1 KRPLISCGIVV
12 PTIGTSTRP
21 FFALSI
27 AFLIASGS
35 SSAFPMPKPILAF
48 LSPTT
53 TTAAKRKLRPPF
65 TTLATRLMVT
75 TRYSNSVLFVSLFL
89 ANVTFPSFSIN
100 IPFQIHELLLLMLPH
115 VHGIHIHRGQKRLVY
130 SLFQLRVLL
139 MLYLLLQL
147 PPHCLPK
154 HY

>member
-1 KRPLISCGIVV
+1 TLPEPKRPLISCGIVV

-27 AFLIASGS
+27 AFLIASGT
-35 SSAFPMPKPILAF
+35 SSAFPMPKPILPF

-75 TRYSNSVLFVSLFL
+75 TRSSNSVLFVSLFL
-89 ANVTFPSFSIN
+89 ANVTFPSFYIQ
-100 IPFQIHELLLLMLPH
+100 IPVQLHELFPLMLSH
-115 VHGIHIHRGQKRLVY
+115 IHSTHIHRDQKRLIY
-130 SLFQLRVLL
+130 SLFQLR
-139 MLYLLLQL
+139 LLLIL
-147 PPHCLPK
+147 HLLL
-154 HY
+154 

>member
-1 KRPLISCGIVV
+1 SCGIVV

-27 AFLIASGS
+27 AFLIASGT
-35 SSAFPMPKPILAF
+35 SSAFPMLKPFLLF

-75 TRYSNSVLFVSLFL
+75 TRSSNSVLFVSLIL
-89 ANVTFPSFSIN
+89 ANVTSPSLYIL
-100 IPFQIHELLLLMLPH
+100 IQVQIHELLLLMLSH

-130 SLFQLRVLL
+130 SLFQ
-139 MLYLLLQL
+139 
-147 PPHCLPK
+147 P
-154 HY
+154 